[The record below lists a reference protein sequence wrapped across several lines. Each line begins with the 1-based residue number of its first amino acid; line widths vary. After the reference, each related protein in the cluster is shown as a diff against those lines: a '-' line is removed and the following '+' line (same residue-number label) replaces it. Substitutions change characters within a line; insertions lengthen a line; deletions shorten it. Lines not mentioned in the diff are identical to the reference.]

1 MGRELLRAQ
10 SNGHKFVPNMLAIFS
25 QHTPRVDTR
34 PISTG
39 RSRCV
44 LCVRACVL
52 AVVCVYYG
60 IIKLAACILIFSN
73 VDHRTT

>member
-1 MGRELLRAQ
+1 MGREPLRAQ
-10 SNGHKFVPNMLAIFS
+10 YNGHQFMPNMLAIFS
-25 QHTPRVDTR
+25 QPTPRVDTR

-39 RSRCV
+39 RFRCD

-52 AVVCVYYG
+52 AVAFVYYG
-60 IIKLAACILIFSN
+60 IIKLVACILIFSN